1 MINSSN
7 KPDNKPHT
15 TTNNHTQQ
23 QTIAMRPLSKR
34 NKSRDL
40 RKTKKKDVTA
50 RMKKIMK
57 KYQIKQKRIRHKQ
70 ATRKMRI
77 V

>member
-1 MINSSN
+1 
-7 KPDNKPHT
+7 
-15 TTNNHTQQ
+15 
-23 QTIAMRPLSKR
+23 LSKR